1 MRPAS
6 ADGTAVAG
14 TDGAG
19 ETAPAGATFAD
30 PLAGLHRR
38 FDAARF
44 DDIYVVGDV
53 HGCIDE
59 LRDLLD
65 PLDVDSDDLVVF
77 VGDLVRKGPDSEG
90 VVDLVRS
97 RDNALTVRGNNEQK
111 LLDGEKSL
119 PDLTADD
126 LAWMESLPL
135 AITLPGTVV
144 THGGVNH
151 RKPLAEH
158 GPREL
163 MEMRGLPF
171 DGPDERPYWFE
182 TRTEG
187 PQVAFGHTVLD
198 RAFATDWA
206 VGLDT
211 GCVHGRALSWYDWRA
226 DEVGSMPVE
235 TTYEERAPSNVLSP
249 RAPQQL
255 AADD

>member
-77 VGDLVRKGPDSEG
+77 VGDLVRKGPDSEA
-90 VVDLVRS
+90 VLELVGAS
-97 RDNALTVRGNNEQK
+97 PNMVSVRGNNEQK
-111 LLDGEKSL
+111 FIDGEEPPERLGDGIDRVASMPAAVSFDEAL
-119 PDLTADD
+119 
-126 LAWMESLPL
+126 
-135 AITLPGTVV
+135 VV
-144 THGGVNH
+144 HGGVDP
-151 RKPLAEH
+151 RRPLAEH
-158 GPREL
+158 ALVDLLETRAIPPENGYEGP
-163 MEMRGLPF
+163 F
-171 DGPDERPYWFE
+171 WFE
-182 TRTEG
+182 LHEG
-187 PQVAFGHTVLD
+187 PPRVFFGHTVLEAPLD
-198 RAFATDWA
+198 REWA

-211 GCVHGRALSWYDWRA
+211 GCVYGGELTAYDYRAGEFVSVPARETYRHRDSDSIVDPPGR
-226 DEVGSMPVE
+226 
-235 TTYEERAPSNVLSP
+235 
-249 RAPQQL
+249 
-255 AADD
+255 